1 MNTIIFTLFT
11 VALASAIPAP
21 GQLGNQVGQ
30 TGQTSAG
37 QMPPTL
43 GAPGVK
49 NRMIGGTCGKSLDN
63 MYEECTAR
71 EFTGVWKVECST
83 PCTEGICFIDTGRG
97 VSTKPKAL
105 CHYPKKGIS

>member
-1 MNTIIFTLFT
+1 MNTIIFTLFI

-30 TGQTSAG
+30 TDQTSAG

-49 NRMIGGTCGKSLDN
+49 NRMIGG
-63 MYEECTAR
+63 
-71 EFTGVWKVECST
+71 
-83 PCTEGICFIDTGRG
+83 CTEGICFIDTGRG
-97 VSTKPKAL
+97 ASTKPKAL

>member
-1 MNTIIFTLFT
+1 MNTIVFTLFT

-49 NRMIGGTCGKSLDN
+49 NRMIGG
-63 MYEECTAR
+63 
-71 EFTGVWKVECST
+71 
-83 PCTEGICFIDTGRG
+83 
-97 VSTKPKAL
+97 VS
-105 CHYPKKGIS
+105 